1 MGEGH
6 ESGRGIG
13 GSHGDGGGDGVV
25 SGPGSDGG
33 GLERYH
39 RQMLVAGF
47 GEHGQANLRAAHVMV
62 VGCGA
67 LGSPAADLL
76 VRAGVGRVTLVDRDV
91 VELTNLHRQT
101 LYAQADV
108 GDAKA
113 ESAARRLRE
122 VNSTVRVRGVA
133 ADVSHRNVERL
144 MGGHAVVKNDVE
156 SVWPAV
162 DVVVDGTDNFETRY
176 LLNDVC
182 VKRGVPLVYAG
193 AVGTRF
199 TQMTI
204 VPGVTPCLR
213 CLFPDPPM
221 PGTMPTCDTAGI
233 LGPVSAMAGA
243 LEAMEAIRLIVAR
256 RTFVAGS
263 LVEVDGWSGVM
274 RRLSVGEPLKDCVCC
289 GRRSFEFLAGAG
301 ETMTTSLCGRGAIQV
316 LPAAEVEIDLEGL
329 AKRLM
334 AHGTFEVTRTMVRGV
349 LESEGGRELTVF
361 HDGRAVIGKR
371 RDGKPADPEIARAIF
386 ARYVGV

>member
-1 MGEGH
+1 M
-6 ESGRGIG
+6 GIG
-13 GSHGDGGGDGVV
+13 
-25 SGPGSDGG
+25 
-33 GLERYH
+33 RYH
-39 RQMLVAGF
+39 RQMLVAGI
-47 GEHGQANLRAAHVMV
+47 GEHGQANLGAAHVLV

-91 VELTNLHRQT
+91 VEITNLHRQT
-101 LYAQADV
+101 LFAQADV

-122 VNSTVRVRGVA
+122 VNSAVLVRGVA

-144 MGGHAVVKNDVE
+144 LGGMASAAEEMDGA
-156 SVWPAV
+156 WPAA

-176 LLNDVC
+176 LLNDAC
-182 VKRGVPLVYAG
+182 VKRGAALVYAG
-193 AVGTRF
+193 AVGTRL

-213 CLFPDPPM
+213 CLFPEAPA
-221 PGTMPTCDTAGI
+221 PGSMPTCDTAGI
-233 LGPVSAMAGA
+233 LGPVSSIAGS
-243 LEAMEAIRLIVAR
+243 LEAMEALRVIVAR
-256 RTFVAGS
+256 RTFERGS
-263 LVEVDGWSGVM
+263 LVEIDGWTGVM
-274 RRLSVGEPLKDCVCC
+274 RRVSVGGPVAGCVCC
-289 GRRSFEFLAGAG
+289 GERRFEFLAGAG

-316 LPAAEVEIDLEGL
+316 LPAAEVEIDLAGL
-329 AKRLM
+329 AERLSS
-334 AHGTFEVTRTMVRGV
+334 HGRFEVTRTMVRGV

-361 HDGRAVIGKR
+361 HDGRAVVGRR

>member
-1 MGEGH
+1 
-6 ESGRGIG
+6 
-13 GSHGDGGGDGVV
+13 
-25 SGPGSDGG
+25 
-33 GLERYH
+33 
-39 RQMLVAGF
+39 MLVTGI
-47 GEHGQANLRAAHVMV
+47 GEHGQANLGAAHVVV

-91 VELTNLHRQT
+91 VEITNLHRQT
-101 LYAQADV
+101 LFAQADV

-122 VNSTVRVRGVA
+122 VNSAVLVRGVA

-144 MGGHAVVKNDVE
+144 IGGAVSATGDAG
-156 SVWPAV
+156 SAGGDWPAA

-176 LLNDVC
+176 LLNDAC
-182 VKRGVPLVYAG
+182 VKRGVALVYAG
-193 AVGTRF
+193 AVGTRL

-204 VPGVTPCLR
+204 VPGATPCFR
-213 CLFPDPPM
+213 CLFPDAPA
-221 PGTMPTCDTAGI
+221 PGSMPTCDTSGI
-233 LGPVSAMAGA
+233 LGPVSSMAGA
-243 LEAMEAIRLIVAR
+243 LEAMETIRLLVAR
-256 RTFVAGS
+256 RTFERGS
-263 LVEVDGWSGVM
+263 LVEIDGWTGAM
-274 RRLSVGEPLKDCVCC
+274 RRMWVGGPVPSCVCC
-289 GRRSFEFLAGAG
+289 GERRFEFLAGAG

-316 LPAAEVEIDLEGL
+316 LPALEVEIDLEGL
-329 AKRLM
+329 ARRLGP
-334 AHGTFEVTRTMVRGV
+334 HGRFEVTRTMVRGV

>member
-1 MGEGH
+1 MGDAH
-6 ESGRGIG
+6 RADRGAEFPL
-13 GSHGDGGGDGVV
+13 GDGGGDDIGLWV
-25 SGPGSDGG
+25 DGQG
-33 GLERYH
+33 AGRYH
-39 RQMLVAGF
+39 RQMLVAGI
-47 GEHGQANLRAAHVMV
+47 GEHGQSNLRAAHVLV

-67 LGSPAADLL
+67 LGSPAADLI

-122 VNSTVRVRGVA
+122 VNSAVRVRGVA

-144 MGGHAVVKNDVE
+144 LMGHAVVRNEVE

-176 LLNDVC
+176 LLNDAC

-193 AVGTRF
+193 AVGTRL

-213 CLFPDPPM
+213 CLFPEPPV
-221 PGTMPTCDTAGI
+221 PGLMPTCDTAGI

-243 LEAMEAIRLIVAR
+243 MEAMEVIRLIVAR
-256 RTFVAGS
+256 RSFARGS

-274 RRLSVGEPLKDCVCC
+274 RRLDVGEPSKDCPCC
-289 GRRSFEFLAGAG
+289 GRRGFEFLAGAG

>member
-1 MGEGH
+1 MGDAHRADRRAEFPL
-6 ESGRGIG
+6 
-13 GSHGDGGGDGVV
+13 GDGGGDEVGTGVDRSSV
-25 SGPGSDGG
+25 V
-33 GLERYH
+33 RYH
-39 RQMLVAGF
+39 RQMLVAGM

-67 LGSPAADLL
+67 LGSPASDLL

-122 VNSTVRVRGVA
+122 VNSAVRIRGVA

-144 MGGHAVVKNDVE
+144 LTGHAVVRNEVE
-156 SVWPAV
+156 SAWPAV

-193 AVGTRF
+193 AVGTRL

-213 CLFPDPPM
+213 CLFPDPPL

-243 LEAMEAIRLIVAR
+243 MEAMEAIRLIVSR
-256 RTFVAGS
+256 RSFKAGS
-263 LVEVDGWSGVM
+263 LVEIDGWTGVM
-274 RRLSVGEPLKDCVCC
+274 RRLGVGEPLKECACC

-316 LPAAEVEIDLEGL
+316 LPAAEVEIDLASL
-329 AKRLM
+329 ATRLA
-334 AHGTFEVTRTMVRGV
+334 AHGKFEVTRTMVRGV

-371 RDGKPADPEIARAIF
+371 RDGKPADPEVARAIF